1 MIYYGGNCRY
11 CYLQP
16 EGSGRCTKIMN
27 VTAAYDELATEIEE
41 LGVTKSNMFGMP
53 VLKLRTKPIL
63 RLVEDGINFKLKQ
76 GTSAFD
82 EALKLEGAY
91 QFRPSMHGKDGP
103 LMKQWI
109 VLPMQ
114 HQARYLEFAQ
124 ESFKFVESET
134 K

>member
-1 MIYYGGNCRY
+1 
-11 CYLQP
+11 
-16 EGSGRCTKIMN
+16 MN
-27 VTAAYDELATEIEE
+27 VTAAYDELTTELEE
-41 LGVTKSNMFGMP
+41 LGVTKSSMFGMA
-53 VLKLRTKPIL
+53 VLKLGKKPIL
-63 RLVEDGINFKLKQ
+63 GLVHDGINFKLKQ

-82 EALKLEGAY
+82 EALNLEGAH

-114 HQARYLEFAQ
+114 NQARYLEFAH